1 MIIGLTGTFASGKD
15 TIADY
20 LVKEKGFEAI
30 GLGDIVREYVK
41 KYNWPN
47 TREAQQKMGNK
58 LRDEHGADFL
68 MREAIKRTKSKNV
81 VIAGVRQPK
90 EADFLK
96 ETDGAYLISVDAPIE
111 MRMERIIKRDRPGD
125 PKSLAELK
133 EKEDKEMNAKFESAN
148 CQNISYC
155 IKKADFTVINDGT
168 ISELNKK
175 TADIL
180 TRLN

>member
-20 LVKEKGFEAI
+20 LVERKGFEAV
-30 GLGDIVREYVK
+30 GLGDIVREFVK

-68 MREAIKRTKSKNV
+68 MREAIKRTKAPNV

-96 ETDGAYLISVDAPIE
+96 ETKDAYLISVDAPIE
-111 MRMERIIKRDRPGD
+111 IRIKRIIERNRPGD
-125 PKSLAELK
+125 PKDLAELK
-133 EKEDKEMNAKFESAN
+133 EKEDKEMNAGFKSAN

-155 IKKADFTVINDGT
+155 MKNADSAVINDGT
-168 ISELNKK
+168 IEKLNKK
-175 TADIL
+175 TEDIL
-180 TRLN
+180 NNIK